1 MTKKQFQGTG
11 TALVTPFRSDGSV
24 DEKALRRL
32 VDFQI
37 SEGIDMLLPCGT
49 TGEGATLDADETD
62 RVVQIV
68 IEQSKR
74 RVPVIVG
81 AGSNSTAKAIQGTKR
96 AKKLGADGVISVGHY
111 YKKHKQHVYYV
122 HFIANAEATLIPVIV
137 YY

>member
-11 TALVTPFRSDGSV
+11 TALVTPFSSDGSV

-37 SEGIDMLLPCGT
+37 SEGMDMLLPCGT

-68 IEQSKR
+68 IEQSQRRRPGRGWPGGQSTPKR
-74 RVPVIVG
+74 RHG
-81 AGSNSTAKAIQGTKR
+81 AKR
-96 AKKLGADGVISVGHY
+96 PQRGGGEGV
-111 YKKHKQHVYYV
+111 
-122 HFIANAEATLIPVIV
+122 
-137 YY
+137 